1 MSLEALVSELTE
13 TGLGTLNALK
23 LWELKN
29 VCKSGNGAHVAS
41 VFQTLLKA
49 LNKEHAQ
56 IRISSLQAINEL
68 FRRSHKFRLLAIGE
82 LPQILALTF
91 GAYQKPL
98 PRPLSQSA
106 KLKVLAT
113 ELLYAWVEIYGMA
126 YQRLVFAFRFLRY
139 LERVDFK
146 IAAKTFRRRDP
157 ALVKRLRIVG
167 EENKHEYMLRSMIAV
182 RNDYMATRPAI
193 EEALH
198 ALNACFGILMP
209 EVADFLGDLCHANA
223 SDDDADVEEIM
234 AVMAV
239 NRHAINFD
247 VNPNHPIDT
256 EENSA
261 NAAVFDTIRDYLHS
275 GVDSDLGGLVESIR
289 KLKDR
294 VVDMA
299 PKCADLG
306 VDLSYLSHSNGNFS
320 DESDDEFEAVPL
332 DFHRSHNSGEAGLE
346 ADPTY
351 TRLGQ
356 LHSPVSHTLPASEF
370 DTSNADRHTP
380 VEERLLQTAPVVA
393 FGPDLM
399 YWDQNTINANRSGLE
414 IRHRFLGSAREDPVL
429 SGEAADSLRQ
439 RAIYYSD
446 VMSRRGGA
454 QSAEQQ
460 EIRACR
466 APLSSG
472 RLCPRRDLIKCPLHG
487 LVIDRDETGR
497 PQGGFVEA
505 KGEEEEIPN
514 DPDPT
519 VLAGNDVIA
528 PRPSTIATAE
538 SINDLEWRDVAALI
552 SRKHP
557 PPSMSLRAQQP
568 KRQKKAPPGEPSALI
583 DTRKQNSTSLNRLQ
597 RVLRKR

>member
-23 LWELKN
+23 LRELKN

-126 YQRLVFAFRFLRY
+126 YQRLVLAFRFLRY

-234 AVMAV
+234 A
-239 NRHAINFD
+239 
-247 VNPNHPIDT
+247 
-256 EENSA
+256 
-261 NAAVFDTIRDYLHS
+261 
-275 GVDSDLGGLVESIR
+275 
-289 KLKDR
+289 
-294 VVDMA
+294 
-299 PKCADLG
+299 
-306 VDLSYLSHSNGNFS
+306 
-320 DESDDEFEAVPL
+320 
-332 DFHRSHNSGEAGLE
+332 
-346 ADPTY
+346 
-351 TRLGQ
+351 
-356 LHSPVSHTLPASEF
+356 
-370 DTSNADRHTP
+370 
-380 VEERLLQTAPVVA
+380 
-393 FGPDLM
+393 
-399 YWDQNTINANRSGLE
+399 
-414 IRHRFLGSAREDPVL
+414 
-429 SGEAADSLRQ
+429 
-439 RAIYYSD
+439 
-446 VMSRRGGA
+446 
-454 QSAEQQ
+454 
-460 EIRACR
+460 
-466 APLSSG
+466 
-472 RLCPRRDLIKCPLHG
+472 
-487 LVIDRDETGR
+487 
-497 PQGGFVEA
+497 
-505 KGEEEEIPN
+505 
-514 DPDPT
+514 
-519 VLAGNDVIA
+519 
-528 PRPSTIATAE
+528 
-538 SINDLEWRDVAALI
+538 
-552 SRKHP
+552 
-557 PPSMSLRAQQP
+557 
-568 KRQKKAPPGEPSALI
+568 
-583 DTRKQNSTSLNRLQ
+583 
-597 RVLRKR
+597 